1 MKKEFDRGMTS
12 DNSNSNGARGR
23 SRRGRALG
31 LSADGGKQRRGAG
44 PAGPAAARGMRM
56 PARASASAGTRAAA
70 GAAHWLSGPATGDV
84 SEDDQ
89 NASDDGEEPMHE
101 NLFDGTL
108 GKYTG
113 EEVKLHVR
121 EGTQP
126 IYCRARP
133 VPYALL
139 PRVDAELDAMLRAGV
154 VEPVDRSD
162 WATPLVIARKADG
175 GIRLCV
181 DYKVTLNKALM
192 VDRYPVPKVEDLFS
206 GYFTKLDLSQAY
218 NQLHF
223 K

>member
-1 MKKEFDRGMTS
+1 
-12 DNSNSNGARGR
+12 
-23 SRRGRALG
+23 
-31 LSADGGKQRRGAG
+31 
-44 PAGPAAARGMRM
+44 
-56 PARASASAGTRAAA
+56 
-70 GAAHWLSGPATGDV
+70 
-84 SEDDQ
+84 
-89 NASDDGEEPMHE
+89 
-101 NLFDGTL
+101 
-108 GKYTG
+108 
-113 EEVKLHVR
+113 
-121 EGTQP
+121 
-126 IYCRARP
+126 
-133 VPYALL
+133 
-139 PRVDAELDAMLRAGV
+139 MLRAGV